1 MPKGSWSRVSKIKL
15 TSVRFRRASIR
26 LKRCFMTFKDFKG
39 RIDKELNS
47 QHLREGQIIMNHL
60 SSVWSDKYKEIVN
73 TDLDCFY
80 DDNKSQLLMDH
91 LERSWTHGYR

>member
-1 MPKGSWSRVSKIKL
+1 
-15 TSVRFRRASIR
+15 
-26 LKRCFMTFKDFKG
+26 MTFKDFKG